1 LSTEERRRSQRL
13 GRQAELSAERYLAA
27 QGLRT
32 VARNHRFARGEIDIV
47 MLDGSMLVF
56 VEVRHRGSDRFGSGA
71 ESVFTIKQQ
80 RLVATAQHF
89 LQTHAEH
96 AHRSCRFD
104 VAVVS
109 IANEAAAGSGDGVEW
124 IRDAF
129 QA

>member
-80 RLVATAQHF
+80 RLVATA
-89 LQTHAEH
+89 H